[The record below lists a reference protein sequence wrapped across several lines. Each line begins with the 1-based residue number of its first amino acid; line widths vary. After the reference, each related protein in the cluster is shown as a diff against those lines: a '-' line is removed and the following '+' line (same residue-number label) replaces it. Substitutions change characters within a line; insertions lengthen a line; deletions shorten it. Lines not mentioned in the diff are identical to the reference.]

1 MIFLS
6 EGTLGPAA
14 LVEKWLRSG
23 AEDESKPGRR
33 LDAWMHGCLLK
44 ALDWAFDNPQA
55 VEATQ
60 VGVVENV
67 LSHLEGVQ
75 TKQDFANGLGKGLAA
90 NADAERRKLLL
101 EHLAR
106 LTSQSIE
113 INSPALRDPDS
124 SSSGDCD
131 AVLTEGVLRTLS
143 MVTPWLETGTPFLML
158 ITYKG
163 FYDTSLEFVS
173 LQSIQIVAS
182 MMDPNSLG
190 RSAVSKRL
198 TSIMRIGYMAYP
210 TRQELKQIY
219 SEMLSGVF
227 KDLAAEDASWQQGLH
242 SSAAICSLM
251 IDVYFGVLKR
261 FSVEECRHYVFTP
274 RMLTQWVNGL
284 RRYGLHGSAG
294 PLDVVY
300 HEGCRIFRDR
310 LVGCEA
316 LTDFDRL
323 ILPPLKALGFAG
335 DPGGFFWTS
344 LGLSAQPQLQ
354 TSERRSQLSR
364 WSSGDLN
371 ELFQEKIKSYERE
384 HNPLNMILLEEVVE
398 RISRFD
404 SCLSLP
410 GGSMLLTGP
419 NGVGRRTCVKLVAYM
434 HHMEVFSPQLT
445 RGYGIRNFREDL
457 KELLIRAGIEG
468 QPVCLVLEDHQIVDA
483 SMLECVNSII
493 SGGEVPGLMTNEE
506 LEKALEPLKGQM
518 AEEGFH
524 HTKVFS
530 FFASRVKRNLHVVL
544 SLDPNGE
551 GYCRRLESNP
561 SLVSRCFIQ
570 CLEHWSPDGMVHL
583 AKALLQ
589 NNGGCGDAADDLK
602 NVHQT
607 MTDRGATPR
616 QFVSLVNLF
625 KAIFLTKQ
633 ENLTEQKRFLEGG
646 LGKLSEAEKTVD
658 DLSKGAEER
667 RSLLVA
673 KQCEAEDALHKITSS
688 MEQAAE
694 RKQEVENIQ
703 KKLAVEEME
712 LSQKRGGVEEELT
725 AVQPLIDQARKA
737 VGQIKPDNINE
748 IRSLKMPPEGI
759 RDVLEGVLLLMG
771 QKDTSWNNMRKFLA
785 NKSVKDQIINY
796 DARKITHPMRSKVE
810 KLLQSKAA
818 SFEHANIY
826 HVSVAAAPMASWV
839 KANLEFSKVL
849 ENVAPL
855 EDKLQGLTAS
865 LKASQDRLITCEEDL
880 AALDQQEWSKVLR
893 TDDFNF
899 LRFMSTESER
909 LTWKLEGLP
918 GDNLSVEN
926 AVAVLHSNVV
936 PLMVD
941 PTNTPQAIKWLESHV
956 RHENKAVEVC
966 STQSE
971 RFGTSLELAI
981 RFGKTLIAQDVS
993 SIEPLMYPLLRGDLE
1008 TRGHRSVVRVGD
1020 KLVDYNESFRLFMVS
1035 RDPTPRLA
1043 PSARS
1048 LVALTTFTITRE
1060 GLEGQL
1066 LSLTIQ
1072 HEQPGLERQRTEL
1085 LRQEE
1090 ELKIQLAA
1098 LEKQLLH
1105 ALATSEGNVL
1115 ENKDLLESLNETK
1128 AKSLTI
1134 QDGLTKS
1141 AEVHRSLDEQRN
1153 LYRHVAERG
1162 SQMFLAVKDLSA
1174 INHMYRFSLPWF
1186 LSIFRKALH
1195 TSGPSADVP
1204 SRVSLLSNT
1213 LIEGHPP

>member
-143 MVTPWLETGTPFLML
+143 MVTPWLETGTPFLMVGPSGCGKSKTLELAFSQLVSTSVAAINCSAQTTATNLIQKLYQTCGAPVSGRGGRVLKPKETERLIFYIKDIDLPRPDRYGTSQLISFLQQL

-493 SGGEVPGLMTNEE
+493 SGGE
-506 LEKALEPLKGQM
+506 
-518 AEEGFH
+518 
-524 HTKVFS
+524 
-530 FFASRVKRNLHVVL
+530 
-544 SLDPNGE
+544 
-551 GYCRRLESNP
+551 
-561 SLVSRCFIQ
+561 
-570 CLEHWSPDGMVHL
+570 
-583 AKALLQ
+583 
-589 NNGGCGDAADDLK
+589 
-602 NVHQT
+602 
-607 MTDRGATPR
+607 
-616 QFVSLVNLF
+616 
-625 KAIFLTKQ
+625 
-633 ENLTEQKRFLEGG
+633 
-646 LGKLSEAEKTVD
+646 
-658 DLSKGAEER
+658 
-667 RSLLVA
+667 
-673 KQCEAEDALHKITSS
+673 
-688 MEQAAE
+688 
-694 RKQEVENIQ
+694 
-703 KKLAVEEME
+703 
-712 LSQKRGGVEEELT
+712 
-725 AVQPLIDQARKA
+725 
-737 VGQIKPDNINE
+737 
-748 IRSLKMPPEGI
+748 
-759 RDVLEGVLLLMG
+759 
-771 QKDTSWNNMRKFLA
+771 
-785 NKSVKDQIINY
+785 
-796 DARKITHPMRSKVE
+796 
-810 KLLQSKAA
+810 
-818 SFEHANIY
+818 
-826 HVSVAAAPMASWV
+826 
-839 KANLEFSKVL
+839 
-849 ENVAPL
+849 
-855 EDKLQGLTAS
+855 
-865 LKASQDRLITCEEDL
+865 
-880 AALDQQEWSKVLR
+880 
-893 TDDFNF
+893 
-899 LRFMSTESER
+899 
-909 LTWKLEGLP
+909 
-918 GDNLSVEN
+918 
-926 AVAVLHSNVV
+926 
-936 PLMVD
+936 
-941 PTNTPQAIKWLESHV
+941 
-956 RHENKAVEVC
+956 
-966 STQSE
+966 
-971 RFGTSLELAI
+971 
-981 RFGKTLIAQDVS
+981 
-993 SIEPLMYPLLRGDLE
+993 
-1008 TRGHRSVVRVGD
+1008 
-1020 KLVDYNESFRLFMVS
+1020 
-1035 RDPTPRLA
+1035 
-1043 PSARS
+1043 
-1048 LVALTTFTITRE
+1048 
-1060 GLEGQL
+1060 
-1066 LSLTIQ
+1066 
-1072 HEQPGLERQRTEL
+1072 
-1085 LRQEE
+1085 
-1090 ELKIQLAA
+1090 
-1098 LEKQLLH
+1098 
-1105 ALATSEGNVL
+1105 
-1115 ENKDLLESLNETK
+1115 
-1128 AKSLTI
+1128 
-1134 QDGLTKS
+1134 
-1141 AEVHRSLDEQRN
+1141 
-1153 LYRHVAERG
+1153 
-1162 SQMFLAVKDLSA
+1162 
-1174 INHMYRFSLPWF
+1174 
-1186 LSIFRKALH
+1186 
-1195 TSGPSADVP
+1195 
-1204 SRVSLLSNT
+1204 
-1213 LIEGHPP
+1213 